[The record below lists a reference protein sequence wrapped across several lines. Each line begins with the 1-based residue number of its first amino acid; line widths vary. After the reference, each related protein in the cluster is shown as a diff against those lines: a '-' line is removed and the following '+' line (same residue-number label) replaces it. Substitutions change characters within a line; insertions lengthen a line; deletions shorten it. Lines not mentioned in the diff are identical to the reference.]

1 MHMISTSEVN
11 FISDLLSELLALTDP
26 SEYLQDEVDQALEL
40 LAALKQHSAENVLV
54 KADVN

>member
-1 MHMISTSEVN
+1 MISTSEVN